1 VFKAALV
8 LACTLA
14 VACTAIVAVDRQQ
27 AESTNARD
35 AELALIG
42 LRLDLSQI
50 QDVPWGAS
58 PDEGDNAE
66 DVRGELEWMEG
77 EIKTSLAKLDL
88 EADEDIA
95 APFARGM
102 KALRQIL
109 ELVSKGRSD
118 ETDKAS
124 SVAAHELAK
133 ADEALQRAAKRYR
146 AHSLDVLTRSRN
158 SSAAVILL
166 LFAAFAVVYR
176 RAAVARRRAEGLA
189 AENHELLEAS
199 RVEALTDALTGLGNR
214 RALMDDLAAA
224 RPTVEGEQLLL
235 VLFDLDGF
243 KQYNDT
249 FGHPAGDSLLARLGE
264 RLTATIE
271 GFGHAY
277 RMGGDEF
284 CVTAPVA
291 AEGAEAI
298 ASLAASALTDE
309 GTGFSVGCSY
319 GFALMPADTRRPD
332 DAVLMADQRMYA
344 QKHSGRVSPSR
355 QSADV
360 LLRLLAERSLDLERH
375 TADVALLAARTAER
389 LGLLPDE
396 VERIRLAAEQH
407 DVGKA
412 AIPDAIL
419 LKAGSLNQDE
429 WGFIRR
435 HTVIGERIVRAAPS
449 LAHTADL
456 VRWHHER
463 PDGTGYPDGL
473 GGDEIPVGA
482 RIIAVSDVFDAMVSD
497 RPYRAGR
504 TVEEAIAELRR
515 CAGTQFDPAVVDAFA
530 AVVSAREPV

>member
-1 VFKAALV
+1 MFKAALV
-8 LACTLA
+8 LACTL
-14 VACTAIVAVDRQQ
+14 VLACAAIVAVDRQQ
-27 AESTNARD
+27 AESTQARD
-35 AELALIG
+35 AELALTG

-58 PDEGDNAE
+58 PDEGDNADE
-66 DVRGELEWMEG
+66 VRGELMWREDL
-77 EIKTSLAKLDL
+77 ITSALAKLDL
-88 EADEDIA
+88 ATDEDIA

-102 KALRQIL
+102 VALRRIL
-109 ELVSKGRSD
+109 ELVAKGRSD

-124 SVAAHELAK
+124 RVAAHEIAK
-133 ADEALQRAAKRYR
+133 ADEALQRAAKRYH
-146 AHSLDVLTRSRN
+146 AHSLAALTQSRN
-158 SSAAVILL
+158 GSAAVIVL

-176 RAAVARRRAEGLA
+176 RAAVARRRAERLA
-189 AENHELLEAS
+189 AENHELLRAS
-199 RVEALTDALTGLGNR
+199 REEALTDALTGLGNR
-214 RALMDDLAAA
+214 RALMADLAAA

-243 KQYNDT
+243 KQYNDS

-264 RLTATIE
+264 RLSATMDGI
-271 GFGHAY
+271 GHAY

-298 ASLAASALTDE
+298 ARLAAAALSDE

-319 GFALMPADTRRPD
+319 GFALMPADTTR
-332 DAVLMADQRMYA
+332 AEEALLMADQRMYA
-344 QKHSGRVSPSR
+344 QKQSGRVSPGR

-360 LLRLLAERSLDLERH
+360 LLRLLAERSLDLEH
-375 TADVALLAARTAER
+375 HSADVALLAARTAER
-389 LGLLPDE
+389 LGLMPDE
-396 VERIRLAAEQH
+396 VERIRLAAELH

-419 LKAGSLNQDE
+419 LKRGPLNDDE
-429 WGFIRR
+429 WAFVRR

-463 PDGTGYPDGL
+463 TDGTGYPDALPGAA
-473 GGDEIPVGA
+473 IPVGA
-482 RIIAVSDVFDAMVSD
+482 RIIAVCDVFDAIVSD
-497 RPYRAGR
+497 RPYRDGR
-504 TVEEAIAELRR
+504 SVEDALAELRR
-515 CAGTQFDPAVVDAFA
+515 CAGTQFDPAVVDAFT
-530 AVVSAREPV
+530 AVVSLRERV

>member
-88 EADEDIA
+88 EAEEDIA

-118 ETDKAS
+118 ATDKAS

-146 AHSLDVLTRSRN
+146 AHSLDVLTQSRN

-332 DAVLMADQRMYA
+332 EAVLMADQRMYA

-396 VERIRLAAEQH
+396 VERIRLAAELH

-515 CAGTQFDPAVVDAFA
+515 CAGTQFDPAVVDALVRVVGSGSA
-530 AVVSAREPV
+530 A

>member
-146 AHSLDVLTRSRN
+146 AHSLDVLTQSRN

-264 RLTATIE
+264 RLTATME

-396 VERIRLAAEQH
+396 VERIRLAAELH

>member
-1 VFKAALV
+1 VLKAALV
-8 LACTLA
+8 LACTLLL
-14 VACTAIVAVDRQQ
+14 ACTAIVAVDRQQ
-27 AESTNARD
+27 AESTKARD
-35 AELALIG
+35 AELALVG

-66 DVRGELEWMEG
+66 EVRGELIWREDQ
-77 EIKTSLAKLDL
+77 ITSALARLDL
-88 EADEDIA
+88 AADEDIA

-102 KALRQIL
+102 RALRQIL

-124 SVAAHELAK
+124 SVAAHEIAK

-146 AHSLDVLTRSRN
+146 SRSLAALKQSRN
-158 SSAAVILL
+158 GSAAVILL
-166 LFAAFAVVYR
+166 LFVAFAVVYR
-176 RAAVARRRAEGLA
+176 RATVARRRAEGLA

-214 RALMDDLAAA
+214 RALMADLAAA

-243 KQYNDT
+243 KQYNDS

-264 RLTATIE
+264 RLTATMDGI
-271 GFGHAY
+271 GRAY

-291 AEGAEAI
+291 AGGAEAI
-298 ASLAASALTDE
+298 ASLAAAALTDE

-319 GFALMPADTRRPD
+319 GFALMPADTRR
-332 DAVLMADQRMYA
+332 AEEALLMADQRMYA

-375 TADVALLAARTAER
+375 TTDVALLAAQTAER
-389 LGLLPDE
+389 LGLMPDE
-396 VERIRLAAEQH
+396 VECIRLAAELH

-419 LKAGSLNQDE
+419 LKPGPLNDDE
-429 WGFIRR
+429 WAFVRR

-463 PDGTGYPDGL
+463 PDGTGYPDAL
-473 GGDEIPVGA
+473 AGDEIPVGA

-497 RPYRAGR
+497 RPYRDGR
-504 TVEEAIAELRR
+504 TVDDALAELRR
-515 CAGTQFDPAVVDAFA
+515 CAGTQFDAAVVDAFA
-530 AVVSAREPV
+530 AVVAERELV

>member
-8 LACTLA
+8 LACTLL

-27 AESTNARD
+27 AESTKTRD
-35 AELALIG
+35 AELALIS

-66 DVRGELEWMEG
+66 DVRGELVWMED
-77 EIKTSLAKLDL
+77 EIKSSLAELDL

-102 KALRQIL
+102 AALRQIL
-109 ELVSKGRSD
+109 ELVAEGRSD

-124 SVAAHELAK
+124 SVAAHEIAE
-133 ADEALQRAAKRYR
+133 ADKALQRAAKRYR
-146 AHSLDVLTRSRN
+146 GHSLDVLTQSRN
-158 SSAAVILL
+158 GSAAVILL
-166 LFAAFAVVYR
+166 LFAAFAFVYR

-189 AENHELLEAS
+189 TENHALLQAS

-214 RALMDDLAAA
+214 RALMADLAAA
-224 RPTVEGEQLLL
+224 RTTVEGEQLLL

-243 KQYNDT
+243 KQYNDS

-264 RLTATIE
+264 RLAATME
-271 GFGHAY
+271 GFGRAY

-284 CVTAPVA
+284 CITAPVA

-298 ASLAASALTDE
+298 ASLAAAALTDE

-319 GFALMPADTRRPD
+319 GFALMPADTRRAD
-332 DAVLMADQRMYA
+332 EALLMADQRMYA
-344 QKHSGRVSPSR
+344 QKQSGRVAPSR

-375 TADVALLAARTAER
+375 TADVALLAARTAEQ
-389 LGLLPDE
+389 LGLMPDE
-396 VERIRLAAEQH
+396 IERVRLAAELH

-419 LKAGSLNQDE
+419 LKAGPLNEDE
-429 WGFIRR
+429 WAFVRR

-463 PDGTGYPDGL
+463 PDGTGYPDALTGE
-473 GGDEIPVGA
+473 EIPVGA
-482 RIIAVSDVFDAMVSD
+482 RIIAVSDVFDAIVSD
-497 RPYRAGR
+497 RPYRDGR
-504 TVEEAIAELRR
+504 SVEEALAELRR
-515 CAGTQFDPAVVDAFA
+515 CAGTQFDPSVVEAFA
-530 AVVSAREPV
+530 AVVVAHERV

>member
-1 VFKAALV
+1 MFKAALI
-8 LACTLA
+8 LACTLL

-27 AESTNARD
+27 AESTKARD
-35 AELALIG
+35 AELQLIS

-58 PDEGDNAE
+58 PEEGDNAE

-77 EIKTSLAKLDL
+77 EIKSSLVKLDL
-88 EADEDIA
+88 GADEDIA
-95 APFARGM
+95 GPLARGM
-102 KALRQIL
+102 AALRQIL

-124 SVAAHELAK
+124 SVAAHEIAE
-133 ADEALQRAAKRYR
+133 ADKALQRAAKRYR
-146 AHSLDVLTRSRN
+146 SHSLDVLTQSRN

-166 LFAAFAVVYR
+166 LFVAFAVVYR

-189 AENHELLEAS
+189 ADNHELLEAS

-214 RALMDDLAAA
+214 RALMADLAAA
-224 RPTVEGEQLLL
+224 RTTVEGEQLLL

-264 RLTATIE
+264 RLAATME
-271 GFGHAY
+271 GFGRAY

-284 CVTAPVA
+284 CMTAPVA

-298 ASLAASALTDE
+298 AALAASALTEE

-319 GFALMPADTRRPD
+319 GFALMPADTRRAD
-332 DAVLMADQRMYA
+332 EALLMADQRMYA
-344 QKHSGRVSPSR
+344 QKQSGRVSPSR

-389 LGLLPDE
+389 LGLMPDE
-396 VERIRLAAEQH
+396 TERVRLAAELH

-419 LKAGSLNQDE
+419 AKPGPLNDDE
-429 WGFIRR
+429 WAFVRR

-463 PDGTGYPDGL
+463 PDGTGYPDAL
-473 GGDEIPVGA
+473 AADEIPIGA
-482 RIIAVSDVFDAMVSD
+482 RIIAVSDVFDAIVSD
-497 RPYRAGR
+497 RPYREGR
-504 TVEEAIAELRR
+504 SAEEALAELHR
-515 CAGTQFDPAVVDAFA
+515 CAGTQFDA
-530 AVVSAREPV
+530 AVVAAFTDVVREHQRV

>member
-1 VFKAALV
+1 VIKAALV
-8 LACTLA
+8 LACTFLL
-14 VACTAIVAVDRQQ
+14 ACTAIVAVDRLQ
-27 AESTNARD
+27 AESTQARD
-35 AELALIG
+35 AELQLIS
-42 LRLDLSQI
+42 LRLDLAQI

-66 DVRGELEWMEG
+66 DVRGELVWMED
-77 EIKTSLAKLDL
+77 EIKSSLAELDL

-102 KALRQIL
+102 AALRQIL
-109 ELVSKGRSD
+109 ELVAKGRSD
-118 ETDKAS
+118 KTDKAS
-124 SVAAHELAK
+124 RVAAHELAD
-133 ADEALQRAAKRYR
+133 ADKALQRAAKRYR
-146 AHSLDVLTRSRN
+146 GHSLDVLTQSRN
-158 SSAAVILL
+158 GTAAVILL
-166 LFAAFAVVYR
+166 LFAAFVLVYR
-176 RAAVARRRAEGLA
+176 RATVARRRAETLA
-189 AENHELLEAS
+189 TENHALLETS

-214 RALMDDLAAA
+214 RALMADLAAA
-224 RPTVEGEQLLL
+224 RTTVEGEQLLL

-243 KQYNDT
+243 KQYNDS

-264 RLTATIE
+264 RLAATME
-271 GFGHAY
+271 GFGRAY

-284 CVTAPVA
+284 CMTAPVA

-298 ASLAASALTDE
+298 AALAASALTEE

-319 GFALMPADTRRPD
+319 GFALMPADTRRAD
-332 DAVLMADQRMYA
+332 EALLMADQRMYA
-344 QKHSGRVSPSR
+344 QKQSGRVSPSR

-389 LGLLPDE
+389 LGLMPDE
-396 VERIRLAAEQH
+396 TERVRLAAELH

-419 LKAGSLNQDE
+419 GKPGPLNEDE
-429 WGFIRR
+429 WAFVRR

-449 LAHTADL
+449 LAHTAEL

-473 GGDEIPVGA
+473 TGDAIPIGA

-497 RPYRAGR
+497 RPYRGGR
-504 TVEEAIAELRR
+504 TVDEALAELRR
-515 CAGTQFDPAVVDAFA
+515 CAGTQFDPAVVEAFT
-530 AVVSAREPV
+530 AVVTAPERV